1 MLQTV
6 AKLLFLSLLPILSA
20 CSSVSLNDASEKSTS
35 FQLGYQK
42 DSVLAQYFEAYG
54 RDPKSIT
61 GFAPLNQGHDA
72 LLARTSLIE
81 SAQKS
86 LDLQYYIYRGDETSQ
101 LITWRL
107 YEAAKRGVR
116 VRLLLDDMQKRNDDV
131 MAALNA
137 HPNIEIRLFNPH
149 QYRDSRWFA
158 LASDFERL

>member
-1 MLQTV
+1 M
-6 AKLLFLSLLPILSA
+6 
-20 CSSVSLNDASEKSTS
+20 
-35 FQLGYQK
+35 
-42 DSVLAQYFEAYG
+42 
-54 RDPKSIT
+54 
-61 GFAPLNQGHDA
+61 
-72 LLARTSLIE
+72 IE

-149 QYRDSRWFA
+149 Q
-158 LASDFERL
+158 